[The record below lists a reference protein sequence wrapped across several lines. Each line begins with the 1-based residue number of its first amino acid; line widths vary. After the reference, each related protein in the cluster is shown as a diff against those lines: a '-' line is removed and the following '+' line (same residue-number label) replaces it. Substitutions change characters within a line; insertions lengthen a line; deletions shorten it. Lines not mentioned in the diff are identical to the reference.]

1 MSRNTGIILG
11 IMTVLCLQAG
21 CMSHHLPEAFEEE
34 AVKNHAQKVVRQL
47 SRGDYD
53 VVTAQFSEEMLGALD
68 TEELKDTV
76 MTFMDNL
83 GTMEEIRSQLV
94 AGGTNDTTGDYAIVV
109 TKCTYTQGRAVFT
122 ICFDTRDKICGL
134 YMK

>member
-1 MSRNTGIILG
+1 MDRNTGIILG
-11 IMTVLCLQAG
+11 IITVLCLQGG
-21 CMSHHLPEAFEEE
+21 CMSHHMPKGFEEE
-34 AVKNHAQKVVRQL
+34 EVKNHAQKVVRQL

-53 VVTAQFSEEMLGALD
+53 VVTAQFSAEMLGSLD
-68 TEELKDTV
+68 TEETKDTV

-83 GTMEEIRSQLV
+83 GPLEEIRSQLV

-109 TKCTYTQGRAVFT
+109 TRCSHARGKATFT
-122 ICFDTRDKICGL
+122 ICFDTGDKICGL